1 MCPSSRQHGTWPCSL
16 QLIINLCPHS
26 LFPLVSRKPSSCKAR
41 RNIITAHDL
50 PQHIRLCSDPSTRL
64 LKASWKLT
72 SCPQACKLTQHSEGF
87 AKPLVKP
94 VQQQRALQGDCTDT
108 QLRQAL
114 PNGPPRQK
122 LRGRP
127 RYGCERRNCR
137 KGGILQKS
145 SQQDRGKR
153 CVTSLHPQPRS
164 PTYSGAARP
173 VGSFRAGPGRAGM
186 RCQHRPAPPRGVA
199 PARPP
204 GGTAADG
211 REAAEAAARPCSAA
225 RLASL
230 PPPFPSSPFGSR
242 RVSTFFFFFKYF

>member
-211 REAAEAAARPCSAA
+211 REAAGGS
-225 RLASL
+225 S
-230 PPPFPSSPFGSR
+230 PPPAR
-242 RVSTFFFFFKYF
+242 RHD